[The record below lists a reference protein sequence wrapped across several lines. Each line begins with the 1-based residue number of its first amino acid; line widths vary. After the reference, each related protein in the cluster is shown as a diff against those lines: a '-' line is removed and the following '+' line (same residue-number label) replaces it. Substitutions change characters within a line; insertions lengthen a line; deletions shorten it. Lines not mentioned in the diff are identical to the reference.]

1 MKQTRLSIFMSHP
14 IQYQISLIRNIASE
28 KEIDLTVYYYWDFGV
43 KETFD
48 KEFNTKIKWDM
59 PLFGGYKHSFLRNYA
74 FSKSTSFFGCIN
86 FGVISKFLKNKPD
99 VVLIFGWALFSNWIV
114 MMMAFISKTPLL
126 IYGESPLSHEF
137 SKSGFRSYVRKILL
151 NFIFSR
157 ADKLLYIGS
166 ENKKFYKSLGIK
178 DTKLVFVPYSVDNK
192 SHLENARIL
201 KPKKQQIKQEL
212 GLSKDSVV
220 VLFTGKLIE
229 KKRPF
234 DLLKAFEISQKSL
247 TGKNTYLLFA
257 GDGEQKQDLE
267 KYTKSNNINNVIF
280 LGFQNQTKLPK
291 IYTVADL
298 FVLPSGLG
306 ETWGLVVNEAMYYGL
321 PIIVSNLVGCSSDLV
336 TSNNGRIFTYGDVNE
351 LSENI
356 VDLVLDEKLREELGA
371 NSPPIVKYHNQEYA
385 ASQIAIAATTSKKNI
400 N

>member
-1 MKQTRLSIFMSHP
+1 MKKTRLSIFMSHP
-14 IQYQISLIRNIASE
+14 IQYQISLIRNIALQ
-28 KEIDLTVYYYWDFGV
+28 KEIDLSVNYYWDFGV

-48 KEFNTKIKWDM
+48 KEFNKKIKWDM
-59 PLFGGYKHSFLRNYA
+59 PLFGGYKHTFLRNYA
-74 FSKSTSFFGCIN
+74 FSQSTSFFGCIN
-86 FGVISKFLKNKPD
+86 FGVIGRFLKNKPD
-99 VVLIFGWALFSNWIV
+99 VVLVFGWALFSNWIV
-114 MMMAFISKTPLL
+114 MMMAFISRTPLL

-137 SKSGFRSYVRKILL
+137 SKSGFRSYIRKGLL

-157 ADKLLYIGS
+157 ASKLLYIGS

-178 DTKLVFVPYSVDNK
+178 DSKLVFAPYSVDSK
-192 SHLENARIL
+192 SHLENAKIL

-212 GLSKDSVV
+212 GLSKDSIV

-247 TGKNTYLLFA
+247 TGKSTYLLFA
-257 GDGEQKQDLE
+257 GDGEQRQDLE

-280 LGFQNQTKLPK
+280 LGFQNQTKLPR
-291 IYTVADL
+291 IYAAADL

-336 TSNNGRIFTYGDVNE
+336 TSNNGRIFAYGDVNE

-356 VDLVLDEKLREELGA
+356 IDLVLDKKLREKLGY
-371 NSPPIVKYHNQEYA
+371 NSPLIVKKYNQEYA
-385 ASQIAIAATTSKKNI
+385 ASQIALATTISKKN
-400 N
+400 